1 MSSYQSEIPKARI
14 NLQLDLHTG
23 GAQKKSE
30 LPLKLVVSGDF
41 SNGRETA
48 PLSERNKVNI
58 NKLNMQQVLAE
69 FAPSTSFDVKHTDG
83 DEETEEKINLTF
95 RHMKDFTP
103 ECVAQQVPRLQAMLT
118 MRNLLRDLR
127 ANLLDDASFR
137 RELLNILRDPA
148 LSDELRADISALAPQ
163 DA

>member
-1 MSSYQSEIPKARI
+1 
-14 NLQLDLHTG
+14 
-23 GAQKKSE
+23 
-30 LPLKLVVSGDF
+30 
-41 SNGRETA
+41 
-48 PLSERNKVNI
+48 
-58 NKLNMQQVLAE
+58 
-69 FAPSTSFDVKHTDG
+69 HTDG

-137 RELLNILRDPA
+137 RELLEILRNPD
-148 LSDELRADISALAPQ
+148 LSDELRAEIAALAPQ
-163 DA
+163 DV